1 MTKKEIR
8 SRALFLMQEGKSKQ
22 EAFDELLPTAGHTAD
37 ELAGIM
43 RFVPSPRAREKYLTV
58 HIFLIIAMCIVIL
71 LKMLAG
77 VSMFLDKPGASF
89 ILIFLLPAL
98 NVWFTYSLI
107 RYQGSAYRLVAIL
120 ALLSFIR
127 SAPAVIRDF
136 NILSLPE
143 LVLIVVIAGLGFF
156 LNKRMVPAVT
166 ETRENY
172 TDEYGR
178 IRLRKKFIL
187 PD

>member
-8 SRALFLMQEGKSKQ
+8 SRAFQLMQEGKSKQ
-22 EAFDELLPTAGHTAD
+22 EAFDELLPTAGQTAD

-43 RFVPSPRAREKYLTV
+43 RFIPSPRARERYLTV
-58 HIFLIIAMCIVIL
+58 HIFLIIAMGIVIL

-120 ALLSFIR
+120 AVLSFIR
-127 SAPAVIRDF
+127 IGPGIIRDF
-136 NILSLPE
+136 NLLALPE
-143 LVLIVVIAGLGFF
+143 LALVLSIAILGFF

-172 TDEYGR
+172 TDDYGR
-178 IRLRKKFIL
+178 VRLRKKFIL